1 MGKRK
6 AGDKPT
12 PPMGRVLKD
21 HELPE
26 PPKGRRWAGRVAER
40 LFQTVTGQVVLG
52 ITALSVIIGGWI
64 AFDGYVAKAGDL
76 RLVETRLEKKILKD
90 DRTRTQE
97 RIWQLE
103 DRNRIDCLNAERDA
117 RSPFRDQCRTLLEQ
131 LRQYDEQ
138 LGVPK
143 KQ

>member
-1 MGKRK
+1 
-6 AGDKPT
+6 
-12 PPMGRVLKD
+12 MGRVMKE
-21 HELPE
+21 HQPK
-26 PPKGRRWAGRVAER
+26 PPKERRWAGRVAER

-103 DRNRIDCLNAERDA
+103 DRNRIDCLNAERDV
-117 RSPFRDQCRTLLEQ
+117 RSPFRDQCRTLIEQ

-138 LGVPK
+138 LGPPAPK